1 MVEKLNSKTENC
13 SYILNQ
19 MFFFIQKFKMHGRF
33 VFKKRFQRI
42 IVIS

>member
-19 MFFFIQKFKMHGRF
+19 MFFFIQKFKMHGDLCLKKD
-33 VFKKRFQRI
+33 FKG
-42 IVIS
+42 